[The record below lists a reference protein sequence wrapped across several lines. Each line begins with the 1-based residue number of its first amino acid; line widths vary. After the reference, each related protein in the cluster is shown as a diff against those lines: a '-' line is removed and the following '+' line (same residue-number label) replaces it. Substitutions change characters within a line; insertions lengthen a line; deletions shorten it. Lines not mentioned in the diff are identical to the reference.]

1 MAIVWPLILMRLN
14 SLASR
19 LIATS
24 AIWLLLVLPVAGLLI
39 YRLYRDDVQSAF
51 DGGLEK
57 LVNAIALDSMNAA
70 GSEPVVP
77 NNRYE
82 PLFEE
87 THSGWY
93 WQIKPLDETQAR
105 RFVSASLATAS
116 LEVPFEKKITSD
128 AGGNRWLNS
137 KGPVGEP
144 LRMVE
149 VIDTINHVEGGPRY
163 SIVVAGPLD
172 WLDSRLSSFL
182 TRLSTALALT
192 GIGLVTATLVQVRF
206 GLLPLRQIE
215 RGLAAIRS
223 GEATKLDGELPV
235 EIEPLQ
241 YELNQLIQSNQDIV
255 DRARTQVGNLAHALK
270 TPLAVITNEAR
281 EDKSTLG
288 AKVASQ
294 AQIMRDQINYYLDR
308 ARVAAGVGVIGRAT
322 EIAPVAEALVRA
334 LERINRDKG
343 IRITMACG
351 PGLRFQGEKQDLEEM
366 LGNLLDNA
374 CKWAKKDVSLLIQQ
388 GGKEGKTDT
397 RRLLI
402 KVEDDGPGLTT
413 EQRARIGKRGLRLD
427 ETKPGSGLG
436 LSIVTDLVQSYRGA
450 LTLGQAAKGGLS
462 VSLDLPAT

>member
-1 MAIVWPLILMRLN
+1 MRLN

-24 AIWLLLVLPVAGLLI
+24 AVWLLLVLPLAGMLI

-70 GSEPVVP
+70 GTEPVVP

-93 WQIKPLDETQAR
+93 WQIKPLDDPLAR
-105 RFVSASLATAS
+105 TFVSASLATAT
-116 LEVPFEKKITSD
+116 LDVPFEKKVEAD
-128 AGGNRWLNS
+128 AGGNRWLNA
-137 KGPVGEP
+137 KGPLGEP

-149 VIDTINHVEGGPRY
+149 VIDTINHVTGAPRY
-163 SIVVAGPLD
+163 SILVAGPLD

-182 TRLSTALALT
+182 ARLSTALALT

-206 GLLPLRQIE
+206 GLLPLQQIE

-223 GEATKLDGELPV
+223 GEAAKLDGELPV

-241 YELNQLIQSNQDIV
+241 YELNQLILSNQDIV

-281 EDKSTLG
+281 EDKSPLG
-288 AKVASQ
+288 AKVAGQ
-294 AQIMRDQINYYLDR
+294 AEIMRDQINYYLDR
-308 ARVAAGVGVIGRAT
+308 ARVAAGVAVIGRST
-322 EIAPVAEALVRA
+322 EVAPVADSLVRA

-343 IRITMACG
+343 VVISAACS
-351 PGLRFQGEKQDLEEM
+351 PGLRFKGEKQDLEEM

-374 CKWAKKDVSLLIQQ
+374 CKWAKKDVELVVQSVVRD
-388 GGKEGKTDT
+388 GRTDT

-402 KVEDDGPGLTT
+402 RVEDDGPGLTE

-427 ETKPGSGLG
+427 ETKPGTGLG
-436 LSIVTDLVQSYRGA
+436 LSIVTDLVQSYRGTMVLA
-450 LTLGQAAKGGLS
+450 QASKGGLS